1 MVACDHH
8 PSTWEVEAE
17 GPGVQSHLQLHG
29 EFEANLGSLR
39 PCHKQNKPGAE
50 DTDPHRGVTKES
62 GLRETNLVST
72 LALGKSPCVFL
83 TTVTKQTSLGQD
95 SSGSFSL
102 SPQSATRFIIK
113 QPNTGYLN
121 HSQKGPEPWGHSDS
135 HPGTIQG
142 ERNFT
147 SCPGK
152 GFWEGAVMGV
162 RRPSA
167 DGV

>member
-1 MVACDHH
+1 MAHDHP
-8 PSTWEVEAE
+8 PSTWKVEAE

-29 EFEANLGSLR
+29 EFEANLGSFR
-39 PCHKQNKPGAE
+39 PCHKQNEPGAG

-62 GLRETNLVST
+62 GLRETNPVST

-95 SSGSFSL
+95 SSSSFRL
-102 SPQSATRFIIK
+102 SPQSASRFIIK

-121 HSQKGPEPWGHSDS
+121 HSQKGPELWGHRDS
-135 HPGTIQG
+135 HLETIQG

-147 SCPGK
+147 S
-152 GFWEGAVMGV
+152 
-162 RRPSA
+162 
-167 DGV
+167 